1 MSTETC
7 IRVLCIDDHPLL
19 REGLASVI
27 SAQPDMNLVGQAATA
42 QEGIHLYRQHRPDVT
57 LMDVRLP
64 DLNGID
70 ALLAIRS
77 DFVNARI
84 IMLST
89 FQGDVDIQR
98 ALAAGARGFLF
109 KSMPPREIVEAL
121 RQVHAGKRCIPGE
134 VASHLAQ
141 YITDDMLT
149 VREIEILQLIARGNR
164 NRDVADTLNISEE
177 TVKVHVKH
185 VMEKLDANDRTE
197 AVVIALRRG
206 IIHL

>member
-1 MSTETC
+1 
-7 IRVLCIDDHPLL
+7 
-19 REGLASVI
+19 
-27 SAQPDMNLVGQAATA
+27 MNLVGQAATA